1 MADDEPGLPARRTG
15 RAEMDS
21 PFPPGTSF
29 ADAFSALT
37 PPGADPNALTEAL
50 KAARRPV
57 IALPASD
64 EDARHYSLCPRCD
77 TVHDSRVL
85 CADETRQATAWMDR
99 LTETGHLD
107 KADRVRLASEMG
119 AWPPNLPA
127 PAASLPADPFTA
139 GDLRA
144 TALSQFWHES
154 VEAGIPV
161 ESVDRIIGVM
171 LAEAHGGGQ
180 A

>member
-1 MADDEPGLPARRTG
+1 MAADEPGLPARRTE

-21 PFPPGTSF
+21 PFPPGTTF
-29 ADAFSALT
+29 ADAFKALT

-85 CADETRQATAWMDR
+85 CADQQQKIT
-99 LTETGHLD
+99 LD
-107 KADRVRLASEMG
+107 DLDPGRAIRRG
-119 AWPPNLPA
+119 AAGA
-127 PAASLPADPFTA
+127 PSQPADPFTA

-171 LAEAHGGGQ
+171 LAEAHGGKQG
-180 A
+180 

>member
-1 MADDEPGLPARRTG
+1 MADDEPGLPARRTE

-119 AWPPNLPA
+119 AWPPNLPP
-127 PAASLPADPFTA
+127 PAFPLPCLLIPSPQVIS
-139 GDLRA
+139 
-144 TALSQFWHES
+144 ALPLCPSS
-154 VEAGIPV
+154 GT
-161 ESVDRIIGVM
+161 SR
-171 LAEAHGGGQ
+171 
-180 A
+180 

>member
-1 MADDEPGLPARRTG
+1 MAADEPGLPARRTE

-29 ADAFSALT
+29 ADAFRALT

-77 TVHDSRVL
+77 TVHDSREV
-85 CADETRQATAWMDR
+85 CAGSGTLRAEMLRDEPPA
-99 LTETGHLD
+99 GGCYFPLD
-107 KADRVRLASEMG
+107 GPDEPDSPPPGRAS
-119 AWPPNLPA
+119 P
-127 PAASLPADPFTA
+127 SLPADPFTA

-171 LAEAHGGGQ
+171 LAEAHGGKQG
-180 A
+180 

>member
-1 MADDEPGLPARRTG
+1 MADDEPGLPARRTE

-64 EDARHYSLCPRCD
+64 EDARHYALCPRCD
-77 TVHDSRVL
+77 TVHDSRAACL
-85 CADETRQATAWMDR
+85 PLLDGPDERAVPPPA
-99 LTETGHLD
+99 
-107 KADRVRLASEMG
+107 RVS
-119 AWPPNLPA
+119 P
-127 PAASLPADPFTA
+127 SLPADPFTA

>member
-1 MADDEPGLPARRTG
+1 MAADEPGLPARRTG

-29 ADAFSALT
+29 ADAFKLMT
-37 PPGADPNALTEAL
+37 PPGADPNALIEAL
-50 KAARRPV
+50 KASRRPT

-64 EDARHYSLCPRCD
+64 EDARYYALCPRCD

-85 CADETRQATAWMDR
+85 CADETERSRALMVER

-107 KADRVRLASEMG
+107 EADRARLAREMG
-119 AWPPNLPA
+119 PWPPNLPA
-127 PAASLPADPFTA
+127 PSPSLPADPFTA

-144 TALSQFWHES
+144 TALSQFWHEATG
-154 VEAGIPV
+154 AGIPV

-171 LAEAHGGGQ
+171 LAEAHGGQ